1 MSLKRT
7 LRVRTVFNGEHPQR
21 GVRRL
26 APLLVFLFILP
37 SLSGCLGGSSV
48 DWGDDEGEYS
58 ASLDSDETGVTGVTV
73 NNNLAENTAYHY
85 PVSRD
90 IILCDEEDDSQFHL
104 SGWLVRTKI
113 FDNPISNETTSVA
126 SWIVKMMPYE
136 DAQDVEPGSL
146 YFSVLQEDKDW
157 ATPTRAEGYAVNE
170 PENAAKTDEF
180 PHEDWA
186 TVAMIP
192 SNENTFDALMQ
203 MDGNQA
209 VTISGYTMPQ
219 VGTTSLGHS
228 HDSDCNLQNSGS
240 RGGYEGIQ
248 VEMIVISITYDDERV
263 VSSSEE
269 YIAGDIPFVGR
280 GLYTTMLLI
289 SIVASGALY
298 IFSRNQIMLNADTQA
313 QSMLSDQQM
322 RAGKAARHEAA
333 RHEARME
340 ASAKAKEAEYSG
352 RPTPKSSAA
361 PSFDIGAALA
371 ENTPGTKT
379 EHYVAGSSVTSTD
392 DADAMEDMISDMQEE
407 RELEQKLQEKGLRGI
422 IDDVSRGG
430 GKRRTVATEPHTS
443 RLSKESEEDSE
454 LEAEP
459 KRRAT
464 KRTRKTKPKV
474 AEPEPVEEE
483 PTRRVDPGANDEED
497 FSDFSL

>member
-1 MSLKRT
+1 MSFKRT
-7 LRVRTVFNGEHPQR
+7 LRVRTVFKGERPQR

-26 APLLVFLFILP
+26 APLLVLLFILP

-48 DWGDDEGEYS
+48 DWGDGEGEYS
-58 ASLDSDETGVTGVTV
+58 ASLESDETSVTGITV
-73 NNNLAENTAYHY
+73 NNNLADNTAYHY
-85 PVSRD
+85 PVARD
-90 IILCDEEDDSQFHL
+90 ILACDEEGGSQFHL
-104 SGWLVRTKI
+104 NGWLVRTKI
-113 FDNPISNETTSVA
+113 FDNPISNGTTSVA
-126 SWIVKMMPYE
+126 SWIVKIMPYE
-136 DAQDVEPGSL
+136 DAQDVTPGSL

-186 TVAMIP
+186 TVAMVP
-192 SNENTFDALMQ
+192 SNENIFDAVMQ
-203 MDGNQA
+203 MEGNQA
-209 VTISGYTMPQ
+209 VRISGYTMAKGSG
-219 VGTTSLGHS
+219 VMGDFMNV
-228 HDSDCNLQNSGS
+228 DSDCNIQNSG
-240 RGGYEGIQ
+240 GAYAGVQ
-248 VEMIVISITYDDERV
+248 VELVVTSITYDDERV

-352 RPTPKSSAA
+352 RPTPKTSAA

-371 ENTPGTKT
+371 EEAPGTKT

-392 DADAMEDMISDMQEE
+392 DADAMQDMISDMQEG

-422 IDDVSRGG
+422 IDDASRGG
-430 GKRRTVATEPHTS
+430 GKRRTVATVPHTS

-454 LEAEP
+454 PEAKP

-464 KRTRKTKPKV
+464 KRTRKTKSKV
-474 AEPEPVEEE
+474 AESEPVEEE
-483 PTRRVDPGANDEED
+483 PPRSVDPGVNEDED